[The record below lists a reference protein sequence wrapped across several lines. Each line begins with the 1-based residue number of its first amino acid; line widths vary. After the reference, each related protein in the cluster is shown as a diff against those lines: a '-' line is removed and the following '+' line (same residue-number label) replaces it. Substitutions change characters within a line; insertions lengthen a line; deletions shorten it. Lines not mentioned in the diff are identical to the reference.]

1 MPKFFRNI
9 SCFSFALAIC
19 AIGFLIA
26 QPLNAQSFTVTPAS
40 VAFAKTTVGLTSN
53 CTEISITNTGTST
66 LTVSSFSLTPFAV
79 FRLNYGY
86 APGTVPAKTKQTFC
100 VDFAPAAAVAYSGS
114 FTVTVQGAS
123 PTVVPLSGT
132 GVATTAAASIS
143 PNVLSFSPQA
153 LGTTTMQTITVT
165 NTGKAPFHVS
175 SVTALPPFNVSGFT
189 PKTAIQPKK
198 SYSFQITFDPS
209 LAGSYTNAVLL
220 SYDVIPG
227 QSVSVTGTG
236 VDPSGLSITS
246 FPVLPP
252 GTIGFPYSYPLAAL
266 NGSGALTWTVSAGSL
281 PAGLSLSTAGAI
293 SGQVGSGVAAGN
305 YSFTAQ
311 VQDTALN
318 TSTVAFTLPVAVTT
332 AAPNCKDISWDVT
345 GTSNPLIPLTDLGT
359 GSYEG
364 AEGGLYP
371 GGSNTPPAAQE
382 AAAVAAAE
390 SIQPRDTNGT
400 VDTVNGKYV
409 FMSVGVSITHT
420 VWDEFGPAETFDPAL
435 NSHLVL
441 VNGAID
447 GTNSPN
453 WTSPTSG
460 TYQTILNYF
469 LPYQNVSAQ
478 QVAAVWIMMP
488 HSSPSGTFPT
498 DMTNQENDLISLVQN
513 LHTYFPNLV
522 LAYLTSND
530 YAGYQGAKGSYN
542 ETYSYEFGYAV
553 QTVIADQINGQ
564 ANLNWNPNNGPVMA
578 PLLLWGPYTWSN
590 GMIPRSD
597 GQVWTCQDVTNDG
610 LHPSASGRNKEAG
623 SLITFMK
630 TDPTAT
636 PWYLHP

>member
-1 MPKFFRNI
+1 
-9 SCFSFALAIC
+9 
-19 AIGFLIA
+19 
-26 QPLNAQSFTVTPAS
+26 
-40 VAFAKTTVGLTSN
+40 VAFAKTTVGLISN
-53 CTEISITNTGTST
+53 CTEIVITNTGTST
-66 LTVSSFSLTPFAV
+66 ITVSSFSLTPFSV

-86 APGTVPAKTKQTFC
+86 APATVAAKAKQTFC
-100 VDFAPAAAVAYSGS
+100 VDFAPAAALAYSGN

-143 PNVLSFSPQA
+143 PNVLNFASQA
-153 LGTTTMQTITVT
+153 LGSTATQTVTVT
-165 NTGKAPFHVS
+165 NTGKSPFHLS

-189 PKTAIQPKK
+189 PKTAIQPGK

-209 LAGSYTNAVLL
+209 LAGPYTNAVLL
-220 SYDVIPG
+220 TYDVIPG

-236 VDPSGLSITS
+236 VNPSGLSITS

-266 NGSGALTWTVSAGSL
+266 NASGALTWKVTAGSL
-281 PAGLSLSTAGAI
+281 PSGLSLSTAGAI
-293 SGQVGSGVAAGN
+293 SGQVGSTVAADN

-318 TSTVAFTLPVAVTT
+318 TSTVAFTMPVAVTT
-332 AAPNCKDISWDVT
+332 AAPNCKDISWNVPGT
-345 GTSNPLIPLTDLGT
+345 GNPLIPWNDLGT
-359 GSYEG
+359 GSYQG
-364 AEGGLYP
+364 VEGGLYP
-371 GGSNTPPAAQE
+371 GGSDTPPANQE
-382 AAAVAAAE
+382 AAAVAAAQG
-390 SIQPRDTNGT
+390 IQPRDTNGT

-409 FMSVGVSITHT
+409 FMSIGVSITHT
-420 VWDEFGPAETFDPAL
+420 IWDEFGPAETNDPAL

-441 VNGAID
+441 VNAAID
-447 GTNSPN
+447 GTNAPN
-453 WTSPTSG
+453 WTSPTAG

-488 HSSPSGTFPT
+488 HSNPSGTFPT
-498 DMTNQENDLISLVQN
+498 DMTTQENDLISIVQN
-513 LHTYFPNLV
+513 LKTYFPNLAI
-522 LAYLTSND
+522 AYFTSNS
-530 YAGYQGAKGSYN
+530 YAGYQGTKGSYV

-553 QTVIADQINGQ
+553 QQVITDQINGQ
-564 ANLNWNPNNGPVMA
+564 VNLNWNPNNGPVKA

-590 GMIPRSD
+590 GMNPRSD

-610 LHPSASGRNKEAG
+610 LHPSSSGRNKEAG